1 MHGPA
6 EQRSDE
12 KVLPAD
18 ADAIYDSMR
27 STVALAS
34 SSSSIRRSVLGED
47 EEGWWLLALAR
58 TGHGEG
64 RASCG
69 DEARDREYLWDRPV
83 GGGAAR
89 SFNSAARSFFP
100 ARYDHGTGR
109 MLTAVAEASLP
120 FVTRRRI
127 GSVAPLPSSSHD
139 GSSRGCC
146 ATYAS

>member
-64 RASCG
+64 RASCVG
-69 DEARDREYLWDRPV
+69 MRPEIASIF
-83 GGGAAR
+83 GIAPFEAAR
-89 SFNSAARSFFP
+89 RGP
-100 ARYDHGTGR
+100 
-109 MLTAVAEASLP
+109 L
-120 FVTRRRI
+120 TRRRDLF
-127 GSVAPLPSSSHD
+127 SPRDMTTARV
-139 GSSRGCC
+139 GC
-146 ATYAS
+146 